1 MESEP
6 KRHFS
11 SAYNPTVEFTVNPPA
26 HPSTNNPPAHPN
38 NPRTL
43 LARLLTTTE
52 DFDEHRGHVRM
63 KPGHARRLLRALD
76 AQYLNQVRVD
86 SDVLVVP
93 LGTNIIKIQ
102 CTGSEIF

>member
-1 MESEP
+1 MLKNQSGERT

-26 HPSTNNPPAHPN
+26 HSN

-86 SDVLVVP
+86 SDVL
-93 LGTNIIKIQ
+93 GTNIIKI
-102 CTGSEIF
+102 

>member
-11 SAYNPTVEFTVNPPA
+11 SAYNPTVEFTVN
-26 HPSTNNPPAHPN
+26 SPAHPN

-43 LARLLTTTE
+43 LAHLLTTTE

-86 SDVLVVP
+86 SDVL
-93 LGTNIIKIQ
+93 GTNTIIIQ

>member
-26 HPSTNNPPAHPN
+26 HPSTNNPPAHSN

-43 LARLLTTTE
+43 LARLLTTA

-86 SDVLVVP
+86 SDVL
-93 LGTNIIKIQ
+93 GTNIIKI
-102 CTGSEIF
+102 